1 MLSRCKKW
9 AYGFNQFGINL
20 LWQAF
25 NTVDIF
31 YYVTVLHVSGESL
44 SIGMIF
50 FGVVSSFFNFL
61 AGHLSDRTNTRFG
74 RRIPYILFASLPL
87 ALLFLLLF
95 HPVVSHGYLIY
106 YFVVTILFDL
116 AFTVT
121 ALNIGALYP
130 EMYQTKSDRAY
141 VSALQQFFGILGM
154 IIGVALAKSM
164 GQILGWGTMGMVFA
178 IVGAISLYVS
188 LFGCFE
194 NPLYRETS
202 LQLKEAIAQT
212 LKNKRFVVYVLA
224 SLLIQLVTTMFVSLS
239 SFYTKYVVTL
249 SAMQSAMFLGSLF
262 VVAIPMAFVWAKI
275 AVKTTAIRAT
285 ILATFLYG
293 VIALL
298 FLFDYS
304 PMMIIVTGA
313 LLGIPVA
320 GFLVLLNVLLAEVID
335 FDARYT
341 GKRRE
346 GMYLGMN
353 GFIVRIG
360 MSLQYAIMAV
370 FFSVSHFNSAV
381 QNQPVSAIDDLR
393 ILIGGLPILLLLVAF
408 LLLHKFQHYSNYDS

>member
-1 MLSRCKKW
+1 M
-9 AYGFNQFGINL
+9 
-20 LWQAF
+20 
-25 NTVDIF
+25 
-31 YYVTVLHVSGESL
+31 
-44 SIGMIF
+44 GMIF
-50 FGVVSSFFNFL
+50 FGVMSAFLNFL
-61 AGHLSDRTNTRFG
+61 AGHLSDRTNTQFG
-74 RRIPYILFASLPL
+74 RRIPYILFASLPF

-95 HPVVSHGYLIY
+95 HPIVSHGYLIY

-130 EMYQTKSDRAY
+130 EMYQTKSDRSY

-178 IVGAISLYVS
+178 IIGAISLYVS
-188 LFGCFE
+188 LYGSFE
-194 NPLYRETS
+194 NPMYRETP

-239 SFYTKYVVTL
+239 SFYTKYVVAL
-249 SAMQSAMFLGSLF
+249 SAMQSAIFLGVLF
-262 VVAIPMAFVWAKI
+262 IVAIPMSFIWAKV
-275 AVKTTAIRAT
+275 AVKITAIRAML
-285 ILATFLYG
+285 LATALYG

-298 FLFDYS
+298 FLSDDR
-304 PMMIIVTGA
+304 PMMVIVTGA

-360 MSLQYAIMAV
+360 MSIQYAIMAV
-370 FFSVSHFNSAV
+370 FFSVSHFQSAL
-381 QNQPVSAIDDLR
+381 QTQPVSVIDDLR
-393 ILIGGLPILLLLVAF
+393 ILIGGLPVLVLLVAF
-408 LLLHKFQHYSNYDS
+408 WLLHKFKNDVNYES

>member
-1 MLSRCKKW
+1 MVSSAQKW

-25 NTVDIF
+25 NTVAIF
-31 YYVTVLHVSGESL
+31 YYVTVLHVSGASL
-44 SIGMIF
+44 SMGMIF
-50 FGVVSSFFNFL
+50 FGVMSAFLNFL
-61 AGHLSDRTNTRFG
+61 AGYLSDRTNTRFG
-74 RRIPYILFASLPL
+74 RRIPYILFASLPF

-95 HPVVSHGYLIY
+95 HPIVSHGYLLY

-130 EMYQTKSDRAY
+130 EMYQTKSDRSY

-154 IIGVALAKSM
+154 IIGVAFAKSM
-164 GQILGWGTMGMVFA
+164 GQILGWGTMGIVFA
-178 IVGAISLYVS
+178 IIGAISLYVS
-188 LFGCFE
+188 LYGSFE
-194 NPLYRETS
+194 NPMYRETS

-224 SLLIQLVTTMFVSLS
+224 SLLIQLVTTMFVSVS
-239 SFYTKYVVTL
+239 SFYTKYVVAL
-249 SAMQSAMFLGSLF
+249 SAMQSVIFLGVLF
-262 VVAIPMAFVWAKI
+262 IVAIPMSFVWAKV
-275 AVKTTAIRAT
+275 AVKITAISAT
-285 ILATFLYG
+285 LLATSLYG

-298 FLFDYS
+298 FLFDHR
-304 PMMIIVTGA
+304 PMMVIVTGA

-335 FDARYT
+335 FDSRYT

-370 FFSVSHFNSAV
+370 FFSVSHFQSTLSD
-381 QNQPVSAIDDLR
+381 QPVSVIDDLR
-393 ILIGGLPILLLLVAF
+393 ILIGGLPVLVLLVAF
-408 LLLHKFQHYSNYDS
+408 WLLHRFKNYSNYES